1 MDKVIPNGGFPPLK
15 YCENNNNDNDNKK
28 KTIKPFAYE
37 TNINK
42 QSNLNIRDIL
52 LKKKTNFDLNKD
64 VTDELVVINEI

>member
-15 YCENNNNDNDNKK
+15 YCENNNNDNKK